1 MKALSVK
8 NPYANLIRLGLKTV
22 ETRSRYT
29 YHRGDVLICASKRSI
44 DIADLFDQY
53 GALVNIEL
61 RPSFYANPGM
71 AICVATL
78 TDVEPFGFR
87 LEDKAFVEF
96 DTQKPLH
103 AYKLENIRAIEPF
116 QVNGNLGFFEVDDS
130 LIKYL

>member
-8 NPYANLIRLGLKTV
+8 NPYANLIRLGLKKF

-44 DIADLFDQY
+44 DIADIFDPY

-71 AICVATL
+71 AICVATI
-78 TDVEPFGFR
+78 TDVEHFGFQF
-87 LEDKAFVEF
+87 EDKAFVEF
-96 DTQKPLH
+96 DPQKPLY
-103 AYKLENIRAIEPF
+103 AYRLENIRPIEPF
-116 QVNGNLGFFEVDDS
+116 KVKGNLGFFEVDDS
-130 LIKYL
+130 LIKFI